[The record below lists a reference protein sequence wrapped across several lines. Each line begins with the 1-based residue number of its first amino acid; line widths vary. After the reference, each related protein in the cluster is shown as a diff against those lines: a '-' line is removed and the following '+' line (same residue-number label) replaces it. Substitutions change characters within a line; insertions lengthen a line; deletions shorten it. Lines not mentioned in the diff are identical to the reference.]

1 MSLTLYLINDYA
13 NRLQAIYKDM
23 DSCNLLRLADLT
35 PYENSMNRF
44 VYLCRNNAPLNMI
57 FNQLKDACA
66 RLYKTASGMQDDCI
80 GGGVI
85 GIITSAFSDNL
96 ANATLGYNGQKYQ
109 HLEEV
114 KEELSNLF
122 DEMNRLPF

>member
-1 MSLTLYLINDYA
+1 
-13 NRLQAIYKDM
+13 M
-23 DSCNLLRLADLT
+23 DSYNLLSLANLT

-66 RLYKTASGMQDDCI
+66 KLYKTASDMQDHCI
-80 GGGVI
+80 GGSVI
-85 GIITSAFSDNL
+85 SIITAAFSDNL
-96 ANATLGYNGQKYQ
+96 ANATLGYNGQKYE

-114 KEELSNLF
+114 KNELSNLF